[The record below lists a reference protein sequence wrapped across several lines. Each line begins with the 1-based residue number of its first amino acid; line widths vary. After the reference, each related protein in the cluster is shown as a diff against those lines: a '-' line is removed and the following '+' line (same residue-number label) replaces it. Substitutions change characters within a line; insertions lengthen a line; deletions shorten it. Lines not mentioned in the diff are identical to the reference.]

1 MLRAK
6 LQRRRL
12 IGTMTLQKQFRKI
25 GEDTSGNVLL
35 RAKNNIETNF
45 LGFEVHIMAFAG
57 EGMDNRVFL

>member
-1 MLRAK
+1 
-6 LQRRRL
+6 
-12 IGTMTLQKQFRKI
+12 MTLQKQFRKI